1 MPESA
6 VEDKE
11 ARDQGKADTRALPGQ
26 NQVCESVIVIV
37 K

>member
-11 ARDQGKADTRALPGQ
+11 ARDQGKADTRALQGQ
-26 NQVCESVIVIV
+26 DQVC
-37 K
+37 